1 MWGLSTRLLAQ
12 SCTYAHL
19 CAGFLWGC
27 LLFWIPSHYLG
38 NDTEVVFSSSLP
50 GFAAL
55 KLFPT
60 LLRLQY
66 RHKKVGYF
74 MVFQTPKVD
83 FTVSFATSELATT
96 IEKRYL
102 THVRPNTKSN
112 KKQSTSNPQR
122 NFLRGGAHGTHKR
135 NLTLYFNKT
144 PPNLIPSS
152 SECFYWYCSK
162 LNLTKSVV
170 CSVYFS
176 GWNSM
181 SRGYPQSSNRYRQ
194 NINKKRIN
202 YSTNTSSISTLLDSI
217 LSVNI

>member
-1 MWGLSTRLLAQ
+1 LESKGNPNPNEPVKREKAVMKAKSTG
-12 SCTYAHL
+12 SP
-19 CAGFLWGC
+19 GNFLRV
-27 LLFWIPSHYLG
+27 HYLG
-38 NDTEVVFSSSLP
+38 NDTEVVFSSSLA

-152 SECFYWYCSK
+152 SECFY
-162 LNLTKSVV
+162 
-170 CSVYFS
+170 
-176 GWNSM
+176 
-181 SRGYPQSSNRYRQ
+181 
-194 NINKKRIN
+194 
-202 YSTNTSSISTLLDSI
+202 
-217 LSVNI
+217 

>member
-1 MWGLSTRLLAQ
+1 VSRHFQRNTGLNRCVVNPTLITWLTVHHTGIPLLV
-12 SCTYAHL
+12 
-19 CAGFLWGC
+19 
-27 LLFWIPSHYLG
+27 HYFG

-135 NLTLYFNKT
+135 NLTLSFNKT
-144 PPNLIPSS
+144 PP
-152 SECFYWYCSK
+152 
-162 LNLTKSVV
+162 T
-170 CSVYFS
+170 
-176 GWNSM
+176 
-181 SRGYPQSSNRYRQ
+181 
-194 NINKKRIN
+194 
-202 YSTNTSSISTLLDSI
+202 
-217 LSVNI
+217 

>member
-1 MWGLSTRLLAQ
+1 MWGLGTRLLAQ

-38 NDTEVVFSSSLP
+38 NDTEVVFSSSLA

-135 NLTLYFNKT
+135 NLTLHFNKT
-144 PPNLIPSS
+144 PPTWFHLLQNVSIDI
-152 SECFYWYCSK
+152 
-162 LNLTKSVV
+162 VV
-170 CSVYFS
+170 
-176 GWNSM
+176 N
-181 SRGYPQSSNRYRQ
+181 
-194 NINKKRIN
+194 
-202 YSTNTSSISTLLDSI
+202 
-217 LSVNI
+217 